1 MTREQRK
8 KELRV
13 NIHFTVSVLMFIWMV
28 IETFLKLLS

>member
-1 MTREQRK
+1 MTREQKK

-13 NIHFTVSVLMFIWMV
+13 NIHVTVSVLMFIWMV